1 MKNKLLYI
9 GLSLISICT
18 LNSCKNDLDVL
29 APGEE
34 SVSVYGVLNP
44 NATVQNIRINKVYLT
59 DGDAIVAGQEA
70 TTINYDTSELR
81 VSLQRFMPGSTTP
94 TVTSVSTITAIS
106 NKKEIVLTGTLIT
119 TASGNFSS
127 TQTIWQ
133 TTDKLYNT
141 GEYKLTIQIKSTGK
155 EITSQTTMCDSVK
168 SYNSM
173 PFIYSTNAAS
183 WYFKCLS
190 NHCNG
195 YVLNLPPGTGTK
207 DDAYV
212 NYSNTTITQK

>member
-59 DGDAIVAGQEA
+59 DGDAITAGQEA

-81 VSLQRFMPGSTTP
+81 VSLQRFMTGSTTP
-94 TVTSVSTITAIS
+94 TLTTNDGST
-106 NKKEIVLTGTLIT
+106 KKEIVLTGTYIT

-133 TTDKLYNT
+133 TTDKLFNT
-141 GEYKLTIQIKSTGK
+141 VI
-155 EITSQTTMCDSVK
+155 
-168 SYNSM
+168 NS
-173 PFIYSTNAAS
+173 
-183 WYFKCLS
+183 CL
-190 NHCNG
+190 
-195 YVLNLPPGTGTK
+195 
-207 DDAYV
+207 
-212 NYSNTTITQK
+212 